1 MSDRPSILFHFAA
14 RRDWADAQASDQ
26 YSAPSLSSEG
36 FIHCATRHQI
46 PGVIARHLG
55 GRSDLVRLTLDAT
68 RLEPWLR
75 YEWSEA
81 SGDEY
86 PHVYGPIPMAAV
98 IAVELFEPTDAQ
110 YGG

>member
-1 MSDRPSILFHFAA
+1 MNERPSILFHFAS
-14 RRDWADAQASDQ
+14 RRDWADAQASEE
-26 YSAPSLSSEG
+26 YRAPSLASEG
-36 FIHCATRHQI
+36 FIHCATRAQI
-46 PGVIARHLG
+46 PGVIQRHLR

-81 SGDEY
+81 SRDEY
-86 PHVYGPIPMAAV
+86 PHVHGPIPMAAV
-98 IAVELFEPTDAQ
+98 IAVELFDPTDAQ